1 MAVLGSVAV
10 LPHALISVFAGT
22 LNDLQTVAL
31 LLSGCARWCLI
42 FALLWRDLNEFSDL
56 TLSAFLIGQ

>member
-1 MAVLGSVAV
+1 MAVLGSVAA

-31 LLSGCARWCLI
+31 RLSGCARWCLI
-42 FALLWRDLNEFSDL
+42 FALLWRDLNEF
-56 TLSAFLIGQ
+56 LI